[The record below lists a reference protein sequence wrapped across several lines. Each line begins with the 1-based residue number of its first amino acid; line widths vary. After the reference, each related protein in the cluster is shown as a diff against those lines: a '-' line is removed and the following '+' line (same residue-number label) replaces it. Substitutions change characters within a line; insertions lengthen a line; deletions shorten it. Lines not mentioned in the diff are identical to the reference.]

1 MLNSRLWSFWGH
13 AFVCVVTLNCML
25 WSKPLHG
32 AGSMQYF
39 HGPWTWHDRNAKNH
53 EQVLVRVKLDWQ
65 GYKLLG
71 FKEELN
77 EFPLQNDSY
86 VPLWRVFLC
95 SLPKAIELLFSGTM
109 VLD

>member
-1 MLNSRLWSFWGH
+1 MLNSRLWSFWGR
-13 AFVCVVTLNCML
+13 AFVWVVTLNCML

-95 SLPKAIELLFSGTM
+95 SLPKAIE
-109 VLD
+109 